1 MSLIIKQIK
10 NIKYIDEG
18 DGPVLLLLHGLFGA
32 LSNFKEVI
40 AEFKSNYRV
49 IVPMLPIYEMPII
62 STGIGGLVKFIKKFI
77 SQIELDEIILLGN
90 SLGGHVALAYA
101 LKHPDNI
108 NALIL
113 TGSSGLYENNLG
125 GTYPKRGNYSFIKE
139 KTEYTFHDPNT
150 ATKELVD
157 EVYEIV
163 NSRDKAIRVIALS
176 RSAMRNNLSKELHK
190 IKVPVCLIWGNED
203 NITPAFV
210 AKDFHELLPNS
221 ELNYIKEC
229 GHAAMMEKPHEFNV
243 ILKGFLNKLTNAG

>member
-1 MSLIIKQIK
+1 
-10 NIKYIDEG
+10 
-18 DGPVLLLLHGLFGA
+18 
-32 LSNFKEVI
+32 
-40 AEFKSNYRV
+40 
-49 IVPMLPIYEMPII
+49 
-62 STGIGGLVKFIKKFI
+62 
-77 SQIELDEIILLGN
+77 
-90 SLGGHVALAYA
+90 
-101 LKHPDNI
+101 
-108 NALIL
+108 
-113 TGSSGLYENNLG
+113 